1 MKTIVIHLRDDS
13 YENVKR
19 MINAINKEPGVIEI
33 IEKQNYTYNKEK
45 LLSLLKNK
53 TIKVFEDINNPIQ
66 WQKKQREEWN

>member
-13 YENVKR
+13 YETVKR
-19 MINAINKEPGVIEI
+19 IINDINKEPGVIEI